1 MLSREEQEKWEVDK
15 LASYAAKSSISK
27 GRHYQEKEHP
37 YRTAFQRDR
46 DRIIHCSAFR
56 RLEYKTQVFVYHEG
70 DYYRTRL
77 THTIEVSQISRSI
90 AKALSLNEDVAE
102 AVALA
107 HDLGHPPFGHSG
119 EHILNDLMNDN
130 GGFEHNLQSLRI
142 VKKLEKRYLE
152 YPGLNLTQEV
162 LEGMSKHS
170 TEYDKPQ
177 ATDDDNNMFP
187 LIESQIVDFADGI
200 AYNSHDLDD
209 GVTSDL
215 INEDMLSDVRLWRDN
230 FDIIEKN
237 NPSVDFTVKKYQV
250 IRSIINQLV
259 TDLVSQTLKNIK
271 KHNIQKPE
279 NVKNCSIAIVSFSP
293 EMEEKNSELK
303 TFLYKNLY
311 KHHRVV
317 RMELK
322 AEKIIK
328 ELFQTYLNRH
338 VVLPPKEQ
346 RKMEQE
352 SKERVICD
360 YIAGMT
366 DRYAMDEYKKLFDPY
381 SRV

>member
-1 MLSREEQEKWEVDK
+1 MLIREEQEKWEEDK
-15 LASYAAKSSISK
+15 LASYAVKSSQSK
-27 GRHYQEKEHP
+27 GRRYPEKEHP

-46 DRIIHCSAFR
+46 DRVIHCSAFR

-90 AKALSLNEDVAE
+90 AKALRLNDDVAE

-119 EHILNDLMNDN
+119 EHILNDLMKAN

-142 VKKLEKRYLE
+142 VKKLEKRYPE
-152 YPGLNLTQEV
+152 YSGLNLTQEV

-177 ATDDDNNMFP
+177 TTDNDNNMFP
-187 LIESQIVDFADGI
+187 LLESQIVDFADGI

-209 GVTSDL
+209 GITSDL

-230 FDIIEKN
+230 FKVIGKS
-237 NPSVDFTVKKYQV
+237 NPTADFTVKKYQV
-250 IRSIINQLV
+250 IRTIINQLV
-259 TDLVSQTLKNIK
+259 TDLVSQTLGNIK
-271 KHNIQKPE
+271 KRNIQKPE
-279 NVKNCSIAIVSFSP
+279 DVRNCSVAIVSFSP
-293 EMEEKNSELK
+293 EIEEKNSELK
-303 TFLYKNLY
+303 KFLYKNLY

-328 ELFQTYLNRH
+328 ELFETYLNRH
-338 VVLPPKEQ
+338 VVLPPKVQQE
-346 RKMEQE
+346 MEKE
-352 SKERVICD
+352 AKERVVCD

-366 DRYAMDEYKKLFDPY
+366 DRFAMDEYKKLFDPY

>member
-1 MLSREEQEKWEVDK
+1 
-15 LASYAAKSSISK
+15 
-27 GRHYQEKEHP
+27 
-37 YRTAFQRDR
+37 
-46 DRIIHCSAFR
+46 
-56 RLEYKTQVFVYHEG
+56 
-70 DYYRTRL
+70 
-77 THTIEVSQISRSI
+77 
-90 AKALSLNEDVAE
+90 
-102 AVALA
+102 
-107 HDLGHPPFGHSG
+107 
-119 EHILNDLMNDN
+119 
-130 GGFEHNLQSLRI
+130 
-142 VKKLEKRYLE
+142 
-152 YPGLNLTQEV
+152 
-162 LEGMSKHS
+162 
-170 TEYDKPQ
+170 
-177 ATDDDNNMFP
+177 
-187 LIESQIVDFADGI
+187 VDFADGI

-259 TDLVSQTLKNIK
+259 TDLVSQTLKNLK

-360 YIAGMT
+360 YVAGMT